1 MIDIQLIVFKN
12 DNEHLNHTF
21 TMGNKASALQFI
33 QRMISEYMP
42 KSNYTHR
49 YDTKNN
55 FAVVSVRTSDYYA
68 EISVFQNLVNI
79 EEIIQSQWQSY
90 PKARSNSL

>member
-1 MIDIQLIVFKN
+1 MIDIHLIVFKN
-12 DNEHLNHTF
+12 DIQHLNHTF
-21 TMGNKASALQFI
+21 TMGNKNSALQFV
-33 QRMISEYMP
+33 QKMISEYMP

-49 YDTKNN
+49 YDVRNRS
-55 FAVVSVRTSDYYA
+55 AIVSVKTSDYYA
-68 EISVFQNLVNI
+68 EISVPNIYVSI